1 MFGGAP
7 FERDGMPR
15 VSLELQ
21 GGSET
26 QSMFC
31 NRFKAR
37 EALADK
43 TSFASS
49 SESSVA
55 EELVL
60 PLLFTLL
67 EKPPIMLCCCEE
79 GGGPELGSPPGVD
92 LCMP

>member
-55 EELVL
+55 E
-60 PLLFTLL
+60 
-67 EKPPIMLCCCEE
+67 
-79 GGGPELGSPPGVD
+79 
-92 LCMP
+92 